1 MTLWVVAKVVELKT
15 YECPL
20 LMVKKLVGFLFGALE
35 IVSIVLFV
43 KDHKQAVNQSKVRY

>member
-1 MTLWVVAKVVELKT
+1 MVELKT